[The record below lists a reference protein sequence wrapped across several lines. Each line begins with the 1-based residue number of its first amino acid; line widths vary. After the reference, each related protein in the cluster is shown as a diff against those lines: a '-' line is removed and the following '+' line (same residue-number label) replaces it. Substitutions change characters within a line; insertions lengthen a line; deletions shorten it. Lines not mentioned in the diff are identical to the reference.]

1 LDIRLYDQHAHREA
15 CLSIFDSIPGTGREA
30 FAQFLD
36 STPAHF
42 WVIDLGPERGGVAAC
57 GGFDAAQGELRW
69 GMVRNDLQRKGLGRF
84 LLLFRL
90 KELGKV
96 PGLVSVRAVVP
107 AAYARFYEK
116 NGMKLASISE
126 GEADFRM
133 KLQVC
138 SG

>member
-1 LDIRLYDQHAHREA
+1 M
-15 CLSIFDSIPGTGREA
+15 SVFDSISQTGREA
-30 FAQFLD
+30 FEQFLD
-36 STPAHF
+36 AGPAHF
-42 WVIDLGPERGGVAAC
+42 WVIDLGPEMGGVAAC

-69 GMVRNDLQRKGLGRF
+69 GMVKSDLQRKGLGRF

-107 AAYARFYEK
+107 ATYARFYEK

-126 GEADFRM
+126 GQADFRM